1 VTVLRRR
8 FGRSELAMPVL
19 SAGGMR
25 FQHKWQDR
33 PFWMIPSAAQKNLEA
48 TVRRAVEHG
57 IVHIETARGYGT
69 SERQL
74 GRVLPLMKREDL
86 IVQTKI
92 GVEGEARVF
101 VENFHESLARLR
113 LDHVDLLALHG
124 VNDRLRLEWSL
135 RPGGCFEA
143 AQRLREAGKVRFVG
157 FSTHAPLPVILEAV
171 RFGEARVGAGFDY
184 VNLHYYFI
192 MQRNWPAIMEATR
205 RDMGVFIIS
214 PSDKGGKLYAP
225 PPKLVELCAPLSPM
239 AFNDVFCLSRPEV
252 HTLSIGASRPSDF
265 DEHVAASALVPR
277 AAELLPPIIERLKDA
292 MRRAIGSADPEAIL
306 AGIPEWQ
313 DAPGQLNLQIM
324 LWLRNL
330 ALGWD
335 LVEYGKMRFNLLGGA
350 DHWFPG
356 SPPSRLRELGADD
369 IQRAV
374 SASPEAARVPDF
386 LRESLELL
394 GGDPVRRS
402 SQS

>member
-1 VTVLRRR
+1 
-8 FGRSELAMPVL
+8 MPVL

-25 FQHKWQDR
+25 FQYKWQDR
-33 PFWMIPSAAQKNLEA
+33 PFWMIPSAPQHNLDA
-48 TVRRAVEHG
+48 TVRRAVELG

-74 GRVLPLMKREDL
+74 GRVLPALKRDSI

-92 GVEGEARVF
+92 APEEDARVF
-101 VENFHESLARLR
+101 VDHFHESLQRLR

-157 FSTHAPLPVILEAV
+157 FSTHAPLPVVLEAI

-184 VNLHYYFI
+184 INLHYYFI
-192 MQRNWPAIMEATR
+192 MQRNWPAIVEAAG

-225 PPKLVELCAPLSPM
+225 PQKLVDLCAPLSPM
-239 AFNDVFCLSRPEV
+239 AFNDLFCLSRPEV
-252 HTLSIGASRPSDF
+252 HTLSIGAARPSDF
-265 DEHVAASALVPR
+265 DEHVAAAALLPR
-277 AAELLPPIIERLKDA
+277 AGELLPPIIERLRNA
-292 MRRAIGSADPEAIL
+292 MLSTIGDTDPEAIL

-313 DAPGQLNLQIM
+313 DAPAQLNLQMM

-335 LVEYGKMRFNLLGGA
+335 LIEYGKMRFNLLGGA

-356 SPPSRLRELGADD
+356 AKPSKLREVAADD
-369 IQRAV
+369 LRRSV
-374 SASPEAARVPDF
+374 SASPHAARIPDY

-394 GGDPVRRS
+394 GGEPVRRLS
-402 SQS
+402 ES

>member
-1 VTVLRRR
+1 
-8 FGRSELAMPVL
+8 MPVL

-48 TVRRAVEHG
+48 TVHRALELG
-57 IVHIETARGYGT
+57 ISHIETARGYGT

-74 GRVLPLMKREDL
+74 GRVLPSVKRDSI

-92 GVEGEARVF
+92 APEEDPRVF
-101 VENFHESLARLR
+101 VDHFHESLQRLR

-124 VNDRLRLEWSL
+124 VNDRVRLEWSL
-135 RPGGCFEA
+135 RAGGCFEA

-157 FSTHAPLPVILEAV
+157 FSSHAPLPVILDAI

-192 MQRNWPAIMEATR
+192 MQRNWPAIEEAAR

-225 PPKLVELCAPLSPM
+225 PAKLVELCAPLSPM
-239 AFNDVFCLSRPEV
+239 AFNDLFCLSHPEV

-265 DEHVAASALVPR
+265 DEHVAATALLSR
-277 AAELLPPIIERLKDA
+277 AGELLPPIIARLRQA
-292 MRRAIGSADPEAIL
+292 MHAATGDGDPEAIL

-313 DAPGQLNLQIM
+313 DSPGRLNLQMM

-335 LVEYGKMRFNLLGGA
+335 LIEYGKMRFNLLGGA

-356 SPPSRLRELGADD
+356 EKPSTLRDVPADALE
-369 IQRAV
+369 RAV
-374 SASPEAARVPDF
+374 SASPSAARIPDY

-394 GGDPVRRS
+394 GGEPVRRL

>member
-1 VTVLRRR
+1 
-8 FGRSELAMPVL
+8 MPVL

-33 PFWMIPSAAQKNLEA
+33 PFWTIPSAAQKNLEA
-48 TVRRAVEHG
+48 SVHRAVDLG

-74 GRVLPLMKREDL
+74 GRVLPALKRDGI

-92 GVEGEARVF
+92 APEEDARIF
-101 VENFHESLARLR
+101 VDHFHESLERLR

-157 FSTHAPLPVILEAV
+157 FSTHAPLPVILEAI

-192 MQRNWPAIMEATR
+192 MQRNWPAVVEAAG

-225 PPKLVELCAPLSPM
+225 PPKLARLCAPLSPM
-239 AFNDVFCLSRPEV
+239 AFNDLFCLSRPEV

-265 DEHVAASALVPR
+265 DEHVAASELLPR
-277 AAELLPPIIERLKDA
+277 AGELLPPVIERLRSA
-292 MRRAIGSADPEAIL
+292 MQEAIGEADPEAIL

-313 DAPGQLNLQIM
+313 DAPGHLNLQMM

-335 LVEYGKMRFNLLGGA
+335 LIEYGKMRFNLLGGA

-356 SPPSRLRELGADD
+356 AKPGTLRDVAAED
-369 IQRAV
+369 IQRVV
-374 SASPEAARVPDF
+374 SESPYAARIPDF

-394 GGDPVRRS
+394 EGEAVRRS